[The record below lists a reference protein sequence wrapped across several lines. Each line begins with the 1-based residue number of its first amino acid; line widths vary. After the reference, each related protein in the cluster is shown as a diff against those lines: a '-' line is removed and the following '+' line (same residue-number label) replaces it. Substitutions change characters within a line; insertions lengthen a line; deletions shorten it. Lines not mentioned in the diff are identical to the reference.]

1 MWNKSTDKN
10 YFFDVFNQYSISN
23 TWEIKTTS
31 PENKALDNGENIYSR
46 WDDINPLYKKFLKDK
61 KEIYSKKEENKLR
74 QSRIWKD
81 KDYWNVWGYYTWFIS
96 DKVIDEKKCKSMVP
110 CYHQAEVSYPPK
122 RVSEEKKWAT
132 RWDSWCVPTA
142 WSMIYGYY
150 DMNWFS
156 DLIDDWDNHII
167 NDSKVNTLQKRL
179 WEFMNTKLKK
189 DWWATTFQE
198 SLYWTKYLD
207 EKRIPYER
215 GRFYSKDDWVLWKIQ
230 NEIKAKRPLFY
241 AITWHAIVVYWFHWD
256 NLFANYWW
264 GLILDLCI
272 WM

>member
-1 MWNKSTDKN
+1 MNTKKIIVSIFVIFIITLPFANAKNYSKSMAEAKISELEKVVLFWKGKEPKITKEIKFYTYDDRNPSYTEYKVWCKDDQDCWYIIVNEDNTDVKTPMVSFAGKTLSEQMWNKSTDKN

-61 KEIYSKKEENKLR
+61 KDISSKKEENKLR

-132 RWDSWCVPTA
+132 R
-142 WSMIYGYY
+142 
-150 DMNWFS
+150 
-156 DLIDDWDNHII
+156 
-167 NDSKVNTLQKRL
+167 
-179 WEFMNTKLKK
+179 
-189 DWWATTFQE
+189 
-198 SLYWTKYLD
+198 
-207 EKRIPYER
+207 
-215 GRFYSKDDWVLWKIQ
+215 
-230 NEIKAKRPLFY
+230 
-241 AITWHAIVVYWFHWD
+241 
-256 NLFANYWW
+256 
-264 GLILDLCI
+264 
-272 WM
+272 